1 MKTLT
6 IMGWGGFII
15 LAGCA
20 HTHPTT
26 EERLTDIQGKLDGL
40 KKEVEVLR
48 FEVTQYRLSTG
59 GLDISHGKR
68 KRSATTATGNASH
81 SH

>member
-1 MKTLT
+1 
-6 IMGWGGFII
+6 MGGLVL

-20 HTHPTT
+20 HGPTT
-26 EERLTDIQGKLDGL
+26 EERLADFQGKLDGL

-48 FEVTQYRLSTG
+48 FEVTQYRLDSG

-68 KRSATTATGNASH
+68 KRPAASPKRDASNRH
-81 SH
+81 